1 MSRPCKVRVGCGR
14 QPTPSLFVWFVVKI
28 FFGHGLISVI
38 FKWNYRSQQI
48 RKAILHCPA
57 VLPKELSIAREQDAI
72 QVGIPP
78 EMTAGVLEL
87 TF

>member
-1 MSRPCKVRVGCGR
+1 MWVVGGSPRQAFSCG
-14 QPTPSLFVWFVVKI
+14 SLLKF

-72 QVGIPP
+72 QVGVLP

>member
-1 MSRPCKVRVGCGR
+1 MQGHIYRGETGSLLVSLVRTMARLPRSGQQDGSIR
-14 QPTPSLFVWFVVKI
+14 IATSD
-28 FFGHGLISVI
+28 
-38 FKWNYRSQQI
+38 SQQI